1 MNPELLAYL
10 KSLGI
15 RPDVTT
21 VGGPR
26 RSVRSERLTAVQPD
40 ATAGVG
46 GSRPSAASQLVGM
59 TGLIPALAKGA
70 ANMAVV
76 EPTKQMAEAIWNR
89 SVPGV
94 AFGLAAGAIPFGPSG
109 RVGTRALAEKL
120 AAELAEKGGASIRA
134 GSGELLGAGTKG
146 FAVGL
151 GKNSKELVMKNP
163 TVADIEDFIKSNK
176 SLFEGDNV
184 VLGGWVD
191 GDGVAHIE
199 PSELVKSKRKAIT
212 LGKERNQQAVW
223 DFRSMSEIRTDAK
236 APSVPGVVADSAAGR
251 AMRAIEGLPML
262 NTGSRSPLTWN
273 EFTAEKS
280 GFAQPGDR
288 RFVFTTPEG
297 AQVEVIGQKK
307 GDDFRVSWMGSLDR
321 GVKVEEGKR
330 SYISGAGEIGAG
342 YTRQIGRQLRDIT
355 GAKTISG
362 ERISGARPFA
372 GPDVGGGRE
381 AKRALTDSVYSR
393 VLDAAFEPQVS
404 KRHQTARQK
413 LAEKRQSAAVISGD
427 PMKAVESA
435 LGGKPLFDYRSLG
448 RDVEPVAQRQIER
461 NLPVS
466 PAGFATYAETAQK
479 AAEALRTP
487 ENMARLDLGLR
498 AGGDKWYYLDPIS
511 RAFKEE
517 YGEERGQKL
526 FEDFAKTLGA
536 GSPASDWLKNVER
549 SLWAWPQIRAH
560 LNMLEQPLP
569 KGMGSL
575 TQKVFQRGFQN
586 VVEGKPIT
594 AEPYKVAGFTEGL
607 MGNFT
612 PLAADR
618 HVLRQVGSPNAG
630 KGVGY
635 AAVEDAMQD
644 FASEQAGRLGLPP
657 GRDPTAAAQS
667 AMWIGDALAGRVQ
680 SQPFPA
686 LFDIE
691 QAIRRMA
698 NQSGMTPNEVFR
710 KYIIQGSPLR

>member
-1 MNPELLAYL
+1 MNPELLEYL
-10 KSLGI
+10 KSLGA
-15 RPDVTT
+15 RPDALAGI
-21 VGGPR
+21 GGK
-26 RSVRSERLTAVQPD
+26 
-40 ATAGVG
+40 
-46 GSRPSAASQLVGM
+46 RPSAGEQLRGM
-59 TGLIPALAKGA
+59 SGLIPELAKGA
-70 ANMAVV
+70 ANLAVV

-89 SVPGV
+89 SLPGV
-94 AFGLAAGAIPFGPSG
+94 GLGLAAGALPLGPSG
-109 RVGTRALAEKL
+109 RMGTRKLAQKL
-120 AAELAEKGGASIRA
+120 AAELAEKGGASIRI
-134 GSGELLGAGTKG
+134 GSGELLGAGSKG

-163 TVADIEDFIKSNK
+163 TVADIEKFIKANK

-191 GDGVAHIE
+191 GEGVAHIE

-223 DFRSMSEIRTDAK
+223 DFNNMSEIRTDTK
-236 APSVPGVVADSAAGR
+236 PSGVPGVVADSAAGR
-251 AMRAIEGLPML
+251 AMQAIKGLPLL
-262 NTGSRSPLTWN
+262 NTGRNSPLEWN
-273 EFTAEKS
+273 EFAPNRE
-280 GFAQPGDR
+280 GLGYNPGDR
-288 RFVFTTPEG
+288 KFVFTTPEG
-297 AQVEVIGQKK
+297 KRVEVIGQKK
-307 GDDFRVSWMGSLDR
+307 GQDFHVSWFGRAGSSNQSVPQR
-321 GVKVEEGKR
+321 IEELER
-330 SYISGAGEIGAG
+330 GAGSIGPAEV
-342 YTRQIGRQLRDIT
+342 RQIGRQIRDIT

-362 ERISGARPFA
+362 ERISGARPI
-372 GPDVGGGRE
+372 GEGEIGGRVT
-381 AKRALTDSVYSR
+381 KRALTDSAYTR
-393 VLDAAFEPQVS
+393 VLDAAFEPTLN
-404 KRHQTARQK
+404 KTHNTRRQR
-413 LAEKRQSAAVISGD
+413 LAEERKSAAIISGD

-448 RDVEPVAQRQIER
+448 RDVEPVAQKELER

-466 PAGFATYAETAQK
+466 PAGFATYAETAQN
-479 AAEALRTP
+479 AAEALRRP

-511 RAFKEE
+511 RAFKDE
-517 YGEERGQKL
+517 YGEEKGKAL

-549 SLWAWPQIRAH
+549 SLWAWPQIRARM
-560 LNMLEQPLP
+560 NMLEQPLP
-569 KGMGSL
+569 PGMGSL

-607 MGNFT
+607 LGNFT

-618 HVLRQVGSPNAG
+618 HVLRQVGAPNAG

-644 FASEQAGRLGLPP
+644 FAQEQAGKLGLPA
-657 GRDPTAAAQS
+657 GRSPTAAAQS

-698 NQSGMTPNEVFR
+698 NSSGMTPNEVFR